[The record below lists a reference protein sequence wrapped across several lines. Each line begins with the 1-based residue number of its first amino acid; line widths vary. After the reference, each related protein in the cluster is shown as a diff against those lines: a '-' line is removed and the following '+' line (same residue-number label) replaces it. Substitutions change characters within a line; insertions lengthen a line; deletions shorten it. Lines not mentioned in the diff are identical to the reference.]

1 MKRVWF
7 TTVAI
12 AALVAVGAPACT
24 NDAHRSEQSAA
35 ARKDPLVG
43 PMATIS
49 DRTPAMRTTTARF
62 SVRSSI
68 NQLDVTGA
76 RPTSKIGLFDQA
88 NHNVAEMVTD
98 DQGSALFRE
107 LPAGGGYLIQ
117 SFDGLPA
124 ESSARVE
131 VMSEASSL
139 PDQKFYD
146 DQKVNEGFG
155 YITTRDGT
163 TLSASTYLPGPADAG
178 PYPTVVEYSGYDPS
192 NPTSTQ
198 VRDGVKA
205 VGLDADS
212 LCPGVIV
219 ACVDKD
225 PAQPS
230 SLIALSMGYAV
241 VAVNVRGTGCSGGA
255 FDFFEPLQL
264 TDGYDV
270 IETVAAQPWV
280 KHHKVGMV
288 GLSYPGIAELFVAS
302 TQPPHLAAIS
312 PMSVFDDSVRGVL
325 SPGGI
330 YNEGFAFEWV
340 KRVNE
345 KSKPYGQGWEQ
356 KVVLERNDTVC
367 AANQKLRLQN
377 VDKIAL
383 AKHYTYYPPELA
395 DPLDP
400 SLFVNKI
407 NVPVFL
413 TGSFQDEQTGGRF
426 PNLFDK
432 FTNAPVRRFTAFNGA
447 HADGYAPQILAEL
460 KNFLDFYVAGEI
472 TPFPP
477 GFSLFLPFVEQE
489 AFATTAPLP
498 PARFSPTEDF
508 AAAKARYESEPSVR
522 IIFEDGGDVGSPGAP
537 AGRFEHSFASWPVA
551 AQAVSFYLQPDGSL
565 GEQAPDAT
573 DSSSSFLHDPEL
585 AAHQT
590 LPGDK
595 GGQAFHALPEYEWN
609 QDKPGDA
616 TVFVSPPLAQ
626 DLVMVGNSNA
636 DLWIRS
642 SAPDADVGVTLSEVR
657 SDGKEAYV
665 QSGFLRARMRK
676 LATGSTELHP
686 LHSNVEADA
695 EPLSTQDWNE
705 AQIEMLPVA
714 HVFRAGSRLRIS
726 VHTPGGDRPTWT
738 FVVEKFDTP
747 PKISVAHDA
756 EHPSRFIVP
765 VSSEV
770 TGYPADLPACPGL
783 RGQPCRTYQP
793 YINSP
798 G

>member
-7 TTVAI
+7 TI
-12 AALVAVGAPACT
+12 AVTALVAFAVPACT

-35 ARKDPLVG
+35 TRRDPLAG
-43 PMATIS
+43 PMPRVS
-49 DRTPAMRTTTARF
+49 DRTPATQTTPARF

-68 NQLDVTGA
+68 NQLDITGA
-76 RPTSKIGLFDQA
+76 RANSKLGLFDQA

-98 DQGSALFRE
+98 DQGSALFRQ
-107 LPAGGGYLIQ
+107 LPAGGGYLVQ
-117 SFDGLPA
+117 GFDGLPA

-131 VMSEASSL
+131 VMDEASSV
-139 PDQKFYD
+139 PDQRFYD
-146 DQKVNEGFG
+146 DQQVKEGFG

-163 TLSASTYLPGPADAG
+163 TLSASTYLPGPADQG

-205 VGLDADS
+205 AGLDPDS
-212 LCPGVIV
+212 LCSSLIV
-219 ACVDKD
+219 ACVGKD

-230 SLIALSMGYAV
+230 SLIALALGYAV
-241 VAVNVRGTGCSGGA
+241 VSVNVRGTGCSGGA

-270 IETVAAQPWV
+270 IEAVAAQPWV

-312 PMSVFDDSVRGVL
+312 PLSVFDDSVRGVL

-340 KRVNE
+340 RRVNE
-345 KSKPYGQGWEQ
+345 KSQPYGQGWER
-356 KVVLERNDTVC
+356 KVVLERNDTTCVE
-367 AANQKLRLQN
+367 NQKLRLQN
-377 VDKIAL
+377 VDKVAL
-383 AKHYTYYPPELA
+383 AKKYTYYPAEIA
-395 DPLDP
+395 DQLNP
-400 SLFVNKI
+400 SLFVDRI

-447 HADGYAPQILAEL
+447 HADGYAPQVLLEL

-477 GFSLFLPFVEQE
+477 GLSLFLPFVEQQ
-489 AFATTAPLP
+489 AFQTTAPIP
-498 PARFSPTEDF
+498 EPRFSPTEDF
-508 AAAKARYESEPSVR
+508 AAAKQRYEAEPSVR
-522 IIFEDGGDVGSPGAP
+522 IIFEDGGSAGAVGAP
-537 AGRFEHSFASWPVA
+537 VGRFEHSFTSWPTA
-551 AQAVSFYLQPDGSL
+551 ADAASFYLQPDGSM
-565 GEQAPDAT
+565 GEAAPDVS
-573 DSSSSFLHDPEL
+573 DSSSSFLHDAEL
-585 AAHQT
+585 ATRQT

-609 QDKPGDA
+609 NDTPGDA
-616 TVFVSPPLAQ
+616 AVFVSPPLAQ

-642 SAPDADVGVTLSEVR
+642 TAPDADLGVTLSEVR
-657 SDGKEAYV
+657 PDGKEVYV

-676 LATGSTELHP
+676 LAPGSTELHP
-686 LHSNVEADA
+686 MHTGLEADA
-695 EPLSTQDWNE
+695 APLSTQDWNE
-705 AQIEMLPVA
+705 AQVEMLPVA

-738 FVVEKFDTP
+738 FVVERFDTP
-747 PKISVAHDA
+747 PKISIAHDKD
-756 EHPSRFIVP
+756 HPSRFIVP
-765 VSSEV
+765 ANTEV
-770 TGYPADLPACPGL
+770 TGYPEDLPACPGL
-783 RGQPCRTYQP
+783 RGQPCRIYQP
-793 YINSP
+793 FINTP